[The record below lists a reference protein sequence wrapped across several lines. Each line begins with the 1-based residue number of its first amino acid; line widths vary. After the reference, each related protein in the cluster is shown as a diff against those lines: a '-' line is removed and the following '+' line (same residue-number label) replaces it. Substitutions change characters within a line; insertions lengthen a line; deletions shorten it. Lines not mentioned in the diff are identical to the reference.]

1 MHIKR
6 KFYFQL
12 GLFSIILYLINL
24 VFNSLLFEIYFVIP
38 LWKIYVFNTVLV
50 LITFWTIKLLIKIK
64 LNFLFSFV
72 IASINKMILTIL
84 FVYPIIHFNGPKQG
98 LIVTFFIIYFIFLFF
113 EIKSLQKVFNR

>member
-1 MHIKR
+1 MHIKS

-24 VFNSLLFEIYFVIP
+24 VFNSLLFEISFVIP

-84 FVYPIIHFNGPKQG
+84 FVYPIIHFNGHKQA

>member
-1 MHIKR
+1 
-6 KFYFQL
+6 
-12 GLFSIILYLINL
+12 
-24 VFNSLLFEIYFVIP
+24 
-38 LWKIYVFNTVLV
+38 
-50 LITFWTIKLLIKIK
+50 
-64 LNFLFSFV
+64 LFSFV